1 VGAFRRG
8 LSALG
13 EVPKRTAPPGRSATA
28 ARISVATSR
37 RSALSA
43 LVRKEWLMMRRDSR
57 RLAALLPLCAI
68 AALYPLV
75 GPGGHTSK
83 EFWPSVLRGGSV
95 SLMLPFFFTQI
106 LAAPAVALEGRGFL
120 LLRLA
125 PLSMTTVLRAK
136 VLAIALP
143 MALASSV
150 STLILGIVHR
160 GNALE
165 IAALMLMG
173 LWLSLGATAIG
184 VSGGAI
190 GARFDTED
198 PRRAVKTGA
207 ALGSTT
213 ASLAFLALSVA
224 GAVQVAHA
232 THIIGGSSV
241 IASSNPGIAM
251 LGGFLCIAIAISV
264 VVVMLTFAE
273 RRLQQWQ
280 PDGGRA
286 PLVPSSP
293 VWASAPR

>member
-1 VGAFRRG
+1 
-8 LSALG
+8 
-13 EVPKRTAPPGRSATA
+13 
-28 ARISVATSR
+28 
-37 RSALSA
+37 
-43 LVRKEWLMMRRDSR
+43 MMRRDSR

-75 GPGGHTSK
+75 GPGGHSSK

-125 PLSMTTVLRAK
+125 PLAMTTLLRAK
-136 VLAIALP
+136 VVAIAVP
-143 MALASSV
+143 MALASAV

-160 GNALE
+160 GDALE
-165 IAALMLMG
+165 ITALTLMG
-173 LWLSLGATAIG
+173 LWLALGATAIG

-207 ALGSTT
+207 ALGATV
-213 ASLAFLALSVA
+213 ASLAFLGLSVVA
-224 GAVQVAHA
+224 AVQVAHA
-232 THIIGGSSV
+232 THIIGGSSPF
-241 IASSNPGIAM
+241 ASSNNGIAM
-251 LGGFLCIAIAISV
+251 LGGFLCIALAVSV
-264 VVVMLTFAE
+264 VVAMLTIAE

-286 PLVPSSP
+286 PLIPSAAR
-293 VWASAPR
+293 ASTPR